1 VARRIPIT
9 AEQLERECALL
20 APITKGFELL
30 TDQVVITDVD
40 SNILYANKPTQDK
53 TGFTLEEMLGKN
65 PGDLWG
71 GHMSKENYVKMYH
84 ALKDLKQSWHGPV
97 KNRHRDGN
105 EYWQWLIVNP
115 ILNENNECIYF
126 VAIEPDIDR
135 DDLVEPEQIS
145 QALVD
150 TTALT
155 NALKAQ
161 SITIADL
168 TKIVEDLKNK
178 LDNYTDQKS
187 P

>member
-1 VARRIPIT
+1 M
-9 AEQLERECALL
+9 
-20 APITKGFELL
+20 
-30 TDQVVITDVD
+30 
-40 SNILYANKPTQDK
+40 NI
-53 TGFTLEEMLGKN
+53 G
-65 PGDLWG
+65 
-71 GHMSKENYVKMYH
+71 
-84 ALKDLKQSWHGPV
+84 
-97 KNRHRDGN
+97 
-105 EYWQWLIVNP
+105 QWLIVNP

-135 DDLVEPEQIS
+135 DDLVKPEQIS

-161 SITIADL
+161 SITIAGL